1 MKLFKESYI
10 LKTAENEI
18 VHLFPTFKC
27 QVIYEEN
34 TILQKTREQ
43 KCFQN
48 ERLFIVSNIER
59 VNKRKTMD

>member
-43 KCFQN
+43 KCF
-48 ERLFIVSNIER
+48 
-59 VNKRKTMD
+59 